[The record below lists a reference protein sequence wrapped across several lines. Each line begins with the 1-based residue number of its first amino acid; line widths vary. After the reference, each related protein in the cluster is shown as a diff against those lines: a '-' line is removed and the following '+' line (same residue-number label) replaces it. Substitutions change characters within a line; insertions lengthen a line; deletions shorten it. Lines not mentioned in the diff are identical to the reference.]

1 MPRLLDF
8 AGLDQPRAIASLPG
22 MEWIT
27 LDAGEVSEH
36 GSQGLYMT
44 EIARV
49 KGAEEFRVHIAAVS
63 PGGVLGRHP
72 TRLWQLF
79 AVITGSGWV
88 AGDDGIRHQIHS
100 GEGVRWS
107 PGERHESGTDDG
119 MLALIVQSNVP
130 PPSGN

>member
-1 MPRLLDF
+1 MRIP
-8 AGLDQPRAIASLPG
+8 GLDQLGAIASLPG

-44 EIARV
+44 EVARV
-49 KGAEEFRVHIAAVS
+49 KGADEFRVHIADVS
-63 PGGVLGRHP
+63 PGGLLGRHP

-79 AVITGSGWV
+79 TVITGTGWV
-88 AGDDGIRHQIHS
+88 SGDDEIRHQIRS

-107 PGERHESGTDDG
+107 PGESHESGSEVG
-119 MLALIVQSNVP
+119 MLVAIVQSNVP
-130 PPSGN
+130 PSSGR